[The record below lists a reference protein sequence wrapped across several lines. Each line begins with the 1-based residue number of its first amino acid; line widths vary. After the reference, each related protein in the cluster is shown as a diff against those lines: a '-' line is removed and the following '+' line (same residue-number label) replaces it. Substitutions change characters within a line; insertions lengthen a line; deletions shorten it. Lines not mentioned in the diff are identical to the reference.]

1 MIETLESRRL
11 LSALPVDHDPVDAEP
26 RTVRIVTLEEF
37 LGMESWDDDEIVVEW
52 YSKPGSGE
60 GDAEDDG
67 DWQIEVE
74 EDMSDVC
81 DGGPMEEALN
91 DEDFALVEEW
101 NVLEQ
106 PIVVSVNDDDGGGS
120 SFNDDVT
127 IGDDD
132 DEDDVLG
139 SEDDNDDDEIDLL
152 A

>member
-11 LSALPVDHDPVDAEP
+11 LSALPVNHDPVDAEP

-37 LGMESWDDDEIVVEW
+37 LGMKSWNDDEIVVEW
-52 YSKPGSGE
+52 YAEPSSPGEDLE
-60 GDAEDDG
+60 GDDDG
-67 DWQIEVE
+67 DWQVEVE
-74 EDMSDVC
+74 EEMSDVC
-81 DGGPMEEALN
+81 DGGPNDEALD

-106 PIVVSVNDDDGGGS
+106 PIVVSVNDDIGGS
-120 SFNDDVT
+120 SFNGDVT

-132 DEDDVLG
+132 VLGSDDEDDDDIDVL
-139 SEDDNDDDEIDLL
+139 